1 MKKILITIMA
11 VFMVSTTVNAA
22 EIPIESTPC
31 YATPESTIIAEKLI
45 CDILDEVKNGMGFAD
60 AMNKANGR
68 IYAAVLAG
76 TTNGYGYALLSST
89 ARNAIFQYRD
99 MYLRPDYYAN
109 SETTVKTLIA
119 DLITEVQNGTKDY
132 NTAIKEAYIRIYQT
146 ADSNFNPES
155 CYMTDFCYWDI
166 PPVDSAMF
174 TVARKLLLK

>member
-1 MKKILITIMA
+1 
-11 VFMVSTTVNAA
+11 
-22 EIPIESTPC
+22 
-31 YATPESTIIAEKLI
+31 
-45 CDILDEVKNGMGFAD
+45 
-60 AMNKANGR
+60 
-68 IYAAVLAG
+68 
-76 TTNGYGYALLSST
+76 
-89 ARNAIFQYRD
+89 

>member
-1 MKKILITIMA
+1 MKKIIITIMA
-11 VFMVSTTVNAA
+11 VFMAATAVNAA

-31 YATPESTIIAEKLI
+31 CATYESTIITERLI
-45 CDILDEVKNGMGFAD
+45 YDILDEVKGGMGFAD

-68 IYAAVLAG
+68 IYNEVLAG
-76 TTNGYGYALLSST
+76 NTNGYGYAILSST

-109 SETTVKTLIA
+109 SEETVRALIA

-132 NTAIKEAYIRIYQT
+132 NTAIKEAYIRIYKT
-146 ADSNFNPES
+146 ADSSFNPES

-166 PPVDSAMF
+166 PPVDSAVF
-174 TVARKLLLK
+174 TAARKLLLK

>member
-1 MKKILITIMA
+1 MRKILITIIA
-11 VFMVSTTVNAA
+11 VFIISTTVNAA

-31 YATPESTIIAEKLI
+31 YATSESTIIAERLI

-68 IYAAVLAG
+68 IYNEVLAG
-76 TTNGYGYALLSST
+76 NTSGYGYAILSST

-109 SETTVKTLIA
+109 SEETVRALIA
-119 DLITEVQNGTKDY
+119 DLITEVENGTKDC
-132 NTAIKEAYIRIYQT
+132 NTAVKEAYVRIYKA
-146 ADSNFNPES
+146 ADRNFDAES

-166 PPVDSAMF
+166 QPVDSAVF
-174 TVARKLLLK
+174 TAARKLLLK